1 MPYIPYFAPKTESIH
16 IYKKTYRDFI
26 KTGQNMVYVGKIWYS
41 LCDIHFNKK
50 IVAQDIH
57 HKKTYKIKER

>member
-1 MPYIPYFAPKTESIH
+1 MPYIPYFAPKTESVH

-26 KTGQNMVYVGKIWYS
+26 KRGKKWYMWAKYGMGYYS
-41 LCDIHFNKK
+41 LCDIHINEKL

-57 HKKTYKIKER
+57 K